1 MRYTVYMERITLNKE
16 QQRRAGVLARLSSGS
31 LCKENAERLLGVS
44 RRQLNR
50 LLMSYESKGLASV
63 VHGNTGRTPANKMRA
78 EIESAIVS
86 LVDEGGKYHSFNTC
100 HLHDLLVEYDQISV
114 GRSTLDRMLRHKGI
128 TKSAKQKRVQRRSRR
143 DRSPKEGMLLQIDG
157 SPHDWL
163 SGRGP
168 KITLIGAIDDATSKI
183 ISAVFRPTEDQ
194 AGYLMLMRSIAVEQ
208 GLPESFYH
216 DRHTMLRS
224 PKEAT
229 IEDELAGRE
238 PMSQLQRVM
247 SELGIAS
254 IPAYSPQAKGRIER
268 LWKTLQDRLTREMTL
283 SGVSSIDE
291 ANAFLPRFIER
302 FNQRFGREPK
312 DAESAWV
319 ELGADTD
326 IDYYFAICESRVVRQ
341 DHTIA
346 WQGKAYQILP
356 DEGCIVTARKR
367 VEVRVT
373 PEGHTN
379 IYSGKH
385 RLAKREVQPA
395 RLVAKQSSPSP
406 KQPKPADPQA
416 AARRRAWLFQPNAA

>member
-1 MRYTVYMERITLNKE
+1 
-16 QQRRAGVLARLSSGS
+16 
-31 LCKENAERLLGVS
+31 
-44 RRQLNR
+44 
-50 LLMSYESKGLASV
+50 
-63 VHGNTGRTPANKMRA
+63 
-78 EIESAIVS
+78 
-86 LVDEGGKYHSFNTC
+86 
-100 HLHDLLVEYDQISV
+100 
-114 GRSTLDRMLRHKGI
+114 
-128 TKSAKQKRVQRRSRR
+128 
-143 DRSPKEGMLLQIDG
+143 MLLQIDG

-168 KITLIGAIDDATSKI
+168 RITLIGAIDDATGKI
-183 ISAVFRPTEDQ
+183 ISAVFRPSEDQ
-194 AGYLMLMRSIAVEQ
+194 EGYLTLMRSIAVEH
-208 GLPESFYH
+208 GLPESYYH
-216 DRHTMLRS
+216 DKHTILRS

-229 IEDELAGRE
+229 IEDELAGKE

-254 IPAYSPQAKGRIER
+254 IPAHSPQAKGRIER

-302 FNQRFGREPK
+302 FNERFGREPE

-319 ELGADTD
+319 EIGADTD
-326 IDYYFAICESRVVRQ
+326 LDYYFAICESRVVRQ

-346 WQGKAYQILP
+346 WYGKAYQILP
-356 DEGCIVTARKR
+356 DEGCMVTAGKR

-385 RLAKREVQPA
+385 RLAWREVQVVRSVP
-395 RLVAKQSSPSP
+395 KQPTAPS
-406 KQPKPADPQA
+406 KQPKPADPRA
-416 AARRRAWLFQPNAA
+416 AARRRGWLYQPNAA

>member
-1 MRYTVYMERITLNKE
+1 MNKE
-16 QQRRAGVLARLSSGS
+16 QQRRAGVLARLSSGG
-31 LCKENAERLLGVS
+31 LAKDDAGGLLGVT
-44 RRQLNR
+44 RRQVNR
-50 LLMSYESKGLASV
+50 LLKDYEREGLASV
-63 VHGNTGRTPANKMRA
+63 VHGNTGRSPTNKIHPEIA
-78 EIESAIVS
+78 EKIVG
-86 LVDEGGKYHSFNTC
+86 LAGEDGKYQGFNTC
-100 HLHDLLVEYDQISV
+100 HLHDLLEEYEEIPI
-114 GRSTLDRMLRHKGI
+114 GRSTLYRMLTEKGVI
-128 TKSAKQKRVQRRSRR
+128 KPERRKRLARRTRR
-143 DRSPKEGMLLQIDG
+143 TPCPREGMLLQIDG

-168 KITLIGAIDDATSKI
+168 KITLIGAIDDATGKI
-183 ISAVFRPTEDQ
+183 ISAVFRPSEDQ
-194 AGYLMLMRSIAVEQ
+194 EGYLMLMRSIAVEH

-216 DRHTMLRS
+216 DRHTILRS

-229 IEDELAGRE
+229 IEDELAGKE

-247 SELGIAS
+247 SELGIIS
-254 IPAYSPQAKGRIER
+254 IPAHSPQAKGRIER
-268 LWKTLQDRLTREMTL
+268 LWKTLQDRLIREMTL

-302 FNQRFGREPK
+302 FNERFGREAE

-319 ELGADTD
+319 ELGAETD
-326 IDYYFAICESRVVRQ
+326 IDYYFAICESRVVRH

-356 DEGCIVTARKR
+356 DEGCILTAGQR

-385 RLAKREVQPA
+385 RLACRKVQLP
-395 RLVAKQSSPSP
+395 RPVVKQPTAPS
-406 KQPKPADPQA
+406 KQPKPLDPRA
-416 AARRRAWLFQPNAA
+416 AARRRAWLYAQPNAA